1 MAKAE
6 DFQAGATVEE
16 SEFKFISLSQPCV
29 SSDKPAR
36 ELQAGST
43 RRGSRFLVVSD
54 RIFWQKHSNLL
65 FVFSMCFFWGGESG
79 SYTLGTTV
87 SLPVSSTLDPEL
99 ARSDGLI
106 CEYER
111 GER

>member
-1 MAKAE
+1 MGGGSFIPLLCSGTYE
-6 DFQAGATVEE
+6 D
-16 SEFKFISLSQPCV
+16 
-29 SSDKPAR
+29 
-36 ELQAGST
+36 
-43 RRGSRFLVVSD
+43 
-54 RIFWQKHSNLL
+54 L

-87 SLPVSSTLDPEL
+87 SLPVSSPLDPEL